1 MVSLTKISKDNP
13 KWSLDEFVE
22 VTNQLLPRYLPIAKG
37 NTRIREDINPR
48 LVRHYTSQGML
59 DEPLKAGKYAVY
71 TYRHLLQLLVVR
83 RLLSEG
89 IGASAIDH
97 LVIQKSNVELENLLA
112 GGVQL
117 EITPANPSLSYL
129 KPQKARSSAVEL
141 PTDEGE
147 EEAIAP
153 ETATPSEPSQWL
165 RVEVVAGLE
174 LQSRSDFVVPATPE
188 EQDLLRDR
196 LWQVLESLST

>member
-1 MVSLTKISKDNP
+1 
-13 KWSLDEFVE
+13 
-22 VTNQLLPRYLPIAKG
+22 
-37 NTRIREDINPR
+37 
-48 LVRHYTSQGML
+48 ML
-59 DEPLKAGKYAVY
+59 DEPLKAGKFAVY

-97 LVIQKSNVELENLLA
+97 LVIQKSNLELESLLT

-117 EITPANPSLSYL
+117 EITPANPSLAYL
-129 KPQKARSSAVEL
+129 KPQKSKGARVA
-141 PTDEGE
+141 
-147 EEAIAP
+147 
-153 ETATPSEPSQWL
+153 ETASDEDYADATPIPEVTLPSEPTQWL

-174 LQSRSDFVVPATPE
+174 VQTRADFAIPPTPE

-196 LWQVLESLST
+196 LWQVLQTLSAQKN